1 MCKSKA
7 TLSLPM
13 LLWKMRKTSV
23 VFYIIKHLLAIA
35 SYVSFTWSPTGK
47 FGNLKTPLSEY
58 FMFLNCQIRYIL
70 YLGSRMSNASKREKK
85 SVEKCGKLSKWR
97 VCVRVCLFIA
107 FLGLASHQ
115 QMLFNYS
122 LLLFKYF
129 ETLFNFFVFI
139 FLGKSHF
146 EMLWLMWL
154 FKSGLVTGKLLTY

>member
-1 MCKSKA
+1 MCFFRIPQTKKKYTLTISFLFWAKA
-7 TLSLPM
+7 SRM
-13 LLWKMRKTSV
+13 
-23 VFYIIKHLLAIA
+23 FYKHSANKQWLYC

-122 LLLFKYF
+122 LSLFKYF

-146 EMLWLMWL
+146 EMLWLMW
-154 FKSGLVTGKLLTY
+154 